1 MGLSSNHVWNAW
13 VQPNIAIGCN
23 LCCIHIISITIAC
36 QLSLAAFKYKQYQCN
51 LPWGLLACSIGKF
64 PYYTQEAYSISLLHA
79 RSPQGNLLQVAL
91 ILFVLHTMVNLFHPF
106 LCSTLDIDID
116 VVCQYLQEPE
126 MHDSVGRVQWV

>member
-36 QLSLAAFKYKQYQCN
+36 QLSIAAFKYKQYQCN
-51 LPWGLLACSIGKF
+51 LPWGLLACSREIEYR
-64 PYYTQEAYSISLLHA
+64 PTSISLLRA

-91 ILFVLHTMVNLFHPF
+91 ILFVLPMMVNLFHPF

-116 VVCQYLQEPE
+116 VVCMPV
-126 MHDSVGRVQWV
+126 STGTGNA